1 MAKKKRSKSPAGRV
15 KKNGAGPLK
24 EVKEIYEFMKANS
37 LQTVELDKK
46 DFHIRLV
53 RKGSAGI
60 PVPVPV
66 AMTGAVAVP
75 AAGAA
80 APETAAPAVSALPP
94 NAYAVKSPMMGIFY
108 RSSSPSSPPF
118 KKEGDTVKPGD
129 VLCLIEAMKVFN
141 DVKAEVSGVVRKV
154 CVENGKSVKVGQD
167 LLIIEKK

>member
-15 KKNGAGPLK
+15 KKNGSGPLK

-53 RKGSAGI
+53 RKGSAAI

-66 AMTGAVAVP
+66 AIPGAVAPPV
-75 AAGAA
+75 AA
-80 APETAAPAVSALPP
+80 AATAAPALPP
-94 NAYAVKSPMMGIFY
+94 NAHAVKAPMMGIFY
-108 RSSSPSSPPF
+108 RASSPSSPPF

-129 VLCLIEAMKVFN
+129 VLCMIEAMKVFN

>member
-1 MAKKKRSKSPAGRV
+1 MAKKKRSKSPAGGRV
-15 KKNGAGPLK
+15 KKNGSGPLK

-66 AMTGAVAVP
+66 AMTGVVAAP
-75 AAGAA
+75 AAGAVAPAAA
-80 APETAAPAVSALPP
+80 APTLPP
-94 NAYAVKSPMMGIFY
+94 NAHAVKSPMMGIFY
-108 RSSSPSSPPF
+108 RAASPSSPPF

-129 VLCLIEAMKVFN
+129 VLCMIEAMKVFN
-141 DVKAEVSGVVRKV
+141 DVKAEVGGVVRKV